1 MISAPRNAWGVLAL
15 LVLTLVPWLRGCA
28 PVVALDQAWSD
39 RLQVLQTR
47 HVEAVP
53 LTLVS
58 VDGLM
63 TSGVLSARRDALMAV
78 VTRLLGDGAAAVG
91 LQLPAG
97 ETALLWPEAASL
109 AGPSHVM
116 LLWRQPVALPL
127 VVPAEPWPDA
137 DGVVRHLYLT
147 QQAPWEDKP
156 QPQGVWTLLQLAD
169 MDPPWPG
176 QKADP
181 SVHRPAPPGWVLAEP
196 VALSYADQPG
206 QFPRLAH
213 EDVLAGRHPSGAVR
227 GRVVLVG
234 ATGAAAAWYPT
245 PAGGVHQPMAG
256 VEWTAQVAEAL
267 LRGGTLGA
275 VSVPASLGLTLGL
288 LAPWLLVL
296 GQRGPR
302 APRQWLWASA
312 LVVGVALLLAVLLQ
326 LRFNLLWGP
335 GPLVLAVLLGG
346 AGWFIWHL
354 SQLAGQRQ
362 TEAQPQEQ
370 QPRPDMLQQMSDA
383 ALSCDL
389 DGQQVDTCNPAA
401 VRLLG
406 LASGADWQRL
416 TLVQLLDD
424 LLGTDGAKGWGLTAA
439 QRLCQSAL
447 VAPPTHSQ
455 HECVDR
461 HGRDLLIKVAPLF
474 DTAHVHRGWL
484 LTLIDISLFRA
495 RQRQRDDELNFLGHD
510 LRAPQS
516 AALAVLEL
524 GRQQAGET
532 DVVGLADRV
541 ERHVRRGLALSDG
554 FIQLLRAQDGQLRSD
569 EVNLVNLVEEAVD
582 DHWAGAHVKQVH
594 LVCEDLPE
602 EALVRADHEMLG
614 RALGNLV
621 GNAVKFS
628 PAGTTVRCRL
638 VREGGC
644 WVIEVADQG
653 PGIAHEEQDKLFR
666 PFARASGARH
676 VAGAGLG
683 LPMVKAVVDRL
694 QGRIEVRSQL
704 GMGTTFRVVL
714 PAVAAVEGLDRE
726 EVST

>member
-1 MISAPRNAWGVLAL
+1 MISAPRRAWGVLAL
-15 LVLTLVPWLRGCA
+15 LVLTLVLGFRGCA
-28 PVVALDQAWSD
+28 PVAGLDQAWSD
-39 RLQVLQTR
+39 RLQMLQTR
-47 HVEAVP
+47 HVETVP
-53 LTLVS
+53 LSLVA
-58 VDGLM
+58 VDGLK
-63 TSGVLSARRDALMAV
+63 TSGAVGARRDALMAV
-78 VTRLLGDGAAAVG
+78 VDRLLGDGAAAVG
-91 LQLPAG
+91 LHLPAG

-109 AGPSHVM
+109 AGPTHVL
-116 LLWRQPVALPL
+116 LLWRQPTAQPL

-137 DGVVRHLYLT
+137 DGVVRRLYLN
-147 QQAPWEDKP
+147 QQAPWQDKP
-156 QPQGVWTLLQLAD
+156 QPQGVWTLLQLAG
-169 MDPPWPG
+169 MEPHWPG
-176 QKADP
+176 QNADP
-181 SVHRPAPPGWVLAEP
+181 PVHRPAPPGWVLAQP
-196 VALSYADQPG
+196 VALSYADRPG

-256 VEWTAQVAEAL
+256 VEWAAQVAEAL

-275 VSVPASLGLTLGL
+275 LSTPVSLGLTLGL

-296 GQRGPR
+296 GRRGPQ
-302 APRQWLWASA
+302 APRQWLWAGA

-326 LRFNLLWGP
+326 LWVNLLWGP
-335 GPLVLAVLLGG
+335 WPLVLAVLVGG
-346 AGWFIWHL
+346 VAWFIWHL
-354 SQLAGQRQ
+354 SQLARQRQ
-362 TEAQPQEQ
+362 TDALP
-370 QPRPDMLQQMSDA
+370 PRPDMLQQMSDA

-389 DGQQVDTCNPAA
+389 DGRVDTCNPAA

-406 LASGADWQRL
+406 LASGTDWQRL

-424 LLGTDGAKGWGLTAA
+424 LLGTEGATGWGLTAV

-461 HGRDLLIKVAPLF
+461 HGRDLLIKVAPVF

-541 ERHVRRGLALSDG
+541 ERHVRRALALSDG

-569 EVNLVNLVEEAVD
+569 EINLVNLVEEVTD
-582 DHWAGAHVKQVH
+582 DHWDGARVQQVH
-594 LVCEDLPE
+594 LACEDLPE

-628 PAGTTVRCRL
+628 PAGTSVRCRL

-653 PGIAHEEQDKLFR
+653 PGIAHEDQDKLFR

-683 LPMVKAVVDRL
+683 LPMVKAVVDRH

-714 PAVAAVEGLDRE
+714 PAAAAVDVLDRE
-726 EVST
+726 GVPT